1 VKARVQI
8 PVPPKKRRKK
18 EMKVPSLKNNVCVKS
33 RGLWGLLSDEN
44 GTVILHICKQTQ
56 IDINN
61 YSSEM

>member
-1 VKARVQI
+1 
-8 PVPPKKRRKK
+8 
-18 EMKVPSLKNNVCVKS
+18 MKVPSLKNNVCVKS